1 MASEPKTARSLCR
14 CATPEEK
21 VVARNAG
28 KKQRSRVSGGP
39 CTSSSWSAQVR
50 RSLLQKLAIRLQ
62 EGAGHAAQNRLGLL
76 EGLDLLLESGL
87 ANVAALVEVSVLRLV
102 LLLHVQRRRQVLL
115 RRDLVALSSGLGL
128 ALGGNVTRL
137 LPEREVRVLDEGFV
151 RLLRVRLGLD
161 RVSLEG
167 LRVRDD
173 LLDHGEQAARTRG
186 LLVLLEARRRRRAGR
201 LLVRHLAADLHELLR
216 VDALEDLERGLEEAL
231 RLGLVRDGG
240 LEVLVLELA
249 VLACALELELEL
261 GHLRLELRNCLRE
274 LVDVGRELLD
284 LRLEIR
290 DVARLHGLRHL
301 VLVERLDAEVLH
313 LDVVLLLL
321 LELRLHLVQRLDDLG
336 EGVEADLRRERRQA
350 RVAELLRRL
359 DKHLR
364 GLGARVLELDLG
376 LPRDLH
382 EVEGLGEGVVRVV
395 AAEDR
400 ERLAAGLDLLLP
412 GLLALLPLLV
422 RLLAS
427 LLEVEQE
434 LLVRRKRVARVLK
447 VLRLRVLLVRP
458 GLDLRLLRRLEVVVG
473 LLVCH
478 LLLLGGGEV
487 GLESLLH
494 LLENAEDRTRLR
506 RVGLLEGRVRVE
518 VVARGLHEGG
528 G

>member
-87 ANVAALVEVSVLRLV
+87 ANVEVLHGEVAALVEVSVLRLV

-128 ALGGNVTRL
+128 ALGGDVTRL

-216 VDALEDLERGLEEAL
+216 VDALETLS
-231 RLGLVRDGG
+231 
-240 LEVLVLELA
+240 
-249 VLACALELELEL
+249 
-261 GHLRLELRNCLRE
+261 
-274 LVDVGRELLD
+274 
-284 LRLEIR
+284 
-290 DVARLHGLRHL
+290 
-301 VLVERLDAEVLH
+301 
-313 LDVVLLLL
+313 
-321 LELRLHLVQRLDDLG
+321 
-336 EGVEADLRRERRQA
+336 ADWRRRCVSRWSA
-350 RVAELLRRL
+350 
-359 DKHLR
+359 
-364 GLGARVLELDLG
+364 
-376 LPRDLH
+376 
-382 EVEGLGEGVVRVV
+382 
-395 AAEDR
+395 
-400 ERLAAGLDLLLP
+400 
-412 GLLALLPLLV
+412 
-422 RLLAS
+422 
-427 LLEVEQE
+427 
-434 LLVRRKRVARVLK
+434 
-447 VLRLRVLLVRP
+447 
-458 GLDLRLLRRLEVVVG
+458 
-473 LLVCH
+473 
-478 LLLLGGGEV
+478 
-487 GLESLLH
+487 
-494 LLENAEDRTRLR
+494 
-506 RVGLLEGRVRVE
+506 
-518 VVARGLHEGG
+518 
-528 G
+528 